1 MLTLLYVLNS
11 KWLLSPLLF
20 NKLSENHLNKIF
32 DASSKDCITSSMLD
46 PYRTAYKWC
55 VVVSA
60 TGN

>member
-46 PYRTAYKWC
+46 PYRLQMVC
-55 VVVSA
+55 CR
-60 TGN
+60 

>member
-20 NKLSENHLNKIF
+20 NKLSENNLNKIF

-46 PYRTAYKWC
+46 PYRLQMVC
-55 VVVSA
+55 CR
-60 TGN
+60 